1 MLNKYARSFVVFWFS
16 SSFLIWIWV
25 PSKGYSALSLMPIYS
40 ILYTHTWKPSVRRS
54 GICEIMQV
62 QIKIKS
68 CLNRSGSSFC
78 ALICC
83 SWWDSWGGGE
93 CGIKQKKW
101 QVFVI
106 PSYHIS
112 LTVCRMHCTGENWEN
127 VFLSLYFFLY
137 GAPPVE
143 ESETAAK
150 QKWQQQFGIR
160 VSSRTLGK
168 RERKRGKDECVPVG
182 RGQLVERQPWVQS
195 GGLISLSFV
204 THLLLGLINPP
215 AQKEVAAVL
224 AQLAGVWRLILKK
237 LTSWQDLV
245 LSCTVH

>member
-1 MLNKYARSFVVFWFS
+1 MVFYL
-16 SSFLIWIWV
+16 LI
-25 PSKGYSALSLMPIYS
+25 
-40 ILYTHTWKPSVRRS
+40 
-54 GICEIMQV
+54 
-62 QIKIKS
+62 
-68 CLNRSGSSFC
+68 
-78 ALICC
+78 
-83 SWWDSWGGGE
+83 
-93 CGIKQKKW
+93 
-101 QVFVI
+101 
-106 PSYHIS
+106 
-112 LTVCRMHCTGENWEN
+112 
-127 VFLSLYFFLY
+127 FFFH

-215 AQKEVAAVL
+215 RTEGSSCGFGSISRCSTTYFEKNWHHGRTWSCL
-224 AQLAGVWRLILKK
+224 GHCSLPGFSSLMLIL
-237 LTSWQDLV
+237 LRFFSFGFGYFLFSASTAAPWFNLHISFDFPSSMFLFLWTFCL
-245 LSCTVH
+245 